1 MSYDDDIKFTKGGDP
16 EIAQLYKDSDRELA
30 KKEKRKPILPKR
42 LLGAFNEHQGYLLAL
57 QKLNFMKG
65 IDDENSVMGML
76 PIHDFIYDQIKI
88 VNFVYS
94 NILTRFYQQQKHA
107 ETRIPLAIS
116 DKRKR
121 KSGSESESESE
132 SEGRESKRAAMGK
145 SKKSKKSKKAKKT
158 KGKKSK

>member
-1 MSYDDDIKFTKGGDP
+1 
-16 EIAQLYKDSDRELA
+16 
-30 KKEKRKPILPKR
+30 
-42 LLGAFNEHQGYLLAL
+42 
-57 QKLNFMKG
+57 
-65 IDDENSVMGML
+65 MGML

-94 NILTRFYQQQKHA
+94 NILTRFYQKQKHA

-121 KSGSESESESE
+121 ESESESE
-132 SEGRESKRAAMGK
+132 SEERASKRAGMGK